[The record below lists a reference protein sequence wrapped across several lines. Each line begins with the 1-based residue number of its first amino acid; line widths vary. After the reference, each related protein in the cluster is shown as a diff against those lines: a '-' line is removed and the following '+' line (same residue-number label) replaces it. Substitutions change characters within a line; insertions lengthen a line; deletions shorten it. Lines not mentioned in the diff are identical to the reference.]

1 MQALKEY
8 IIEAIA
14 ADDAKCIRRLAKHKT
29 PDLDFYIPEILRA
42 CRDLE
47 IICGQDNA
55 HAQHSQAQLE
65 VMSALA
71 LIINPADILTKSS
84 NMHIHPNL
92 KLQEELID
100 KIELTPKLA
109 DKIYD
114 HVRQA
119 KLNGVLTIPVQKALY
134 FYFKNTKDNNI

>member
-1 MQALKEY
+1 MKALKEY

-42 CRDLE
+42 CRELE
-47 IICGQDNA
+47 AICGQDNA
-55 HAQHSQAQLE
+55 HAQHTQAQLE
-65 VMSALA
+65 VMSALK
-71 LIINPADILTKSS
+71 LIIDPVDILTKSS
-84 NMHIHPNL
+84 NLYIHPSQ

-100 KIELTPKLA
+100 KITLTPNLV
-109 DKIYD
+109 DRIYD

-119 KLNGVLTIPVQKALY
+119 RLNGVITIPVQKALY
-134 FYFKNTKDNNI
+134 LYFKNAKDNNI